1 MIYEFR
7 RQDFCAGLI
16 LCAASLGVIV
26 ESWRMPRDLQGW
38 PAYAGP
44 GMVTGLLG
52 LGLLGMAVMLLAR
65 AWLRSGSGP
74 AIPWRE
80 VKDYLTHPGT
90 RRLGLMSLLCLG
102 YLLALGRGIPYTLTT
117 GAFLVVTMLL
127 FRAITWWAILLIS
140 SVATA
145 AISLVFN
152 RIFLIPLP

>member
-7 RQDFCAGLI
+7 RQDLCVGLI
-16 LCAASLGVIV
+16 LSAVSLGVIV

-52 LGLLGMAVMLLAR
+52 LGLLGMAVTLLVR
-65 AWLRSGSGP
+65 AWLRSGSGLT
-74 AIPWRE
+74 IPRRE

-90 RRLGLMSLLCLG
+90 RRLGLMFLLCLG
-102 YLLALGRGIPYTLTT
+102 YLLALGRGIPYSLTT
-117 GAFLVVTMLL
+117 GAYLVLTMVL
-127 FRAITWWAILLIS
+127 FRATTWWAILLIS
-140 SVATA
+140 GAATA

-152 RIFLIPLP
+152 KIFLIPLP

>member
-1 MIYEFR
+1 MYDFR
-7 RQDFCAGLI
+7 RPDLWAGLI
-16 LCAASLGVIV
+16 LCAVSLGVIV
-26 ESWRMPRDLQGW
+26 ESWRMPRNLQGW

-52 LGLLGMAVMLLAR
+52 LGLLVMAVRLLVR

-74 AIPWRE
+74 TIPWRE
-80 VKDYLTHPGT
+80 ANDYFASPET
-90 RRLGLMSLLCLG
+90 RRLGVMFLLCLG

-117 GAFLVVTMLL
+117 GAYLVVTMFL
-127 FRAITWWAILLIS
+127 FRATSWWAVLLIS
-140 SVATA
+140 GVATA